1 MKMVFFLN
9 LNSLVDDVGWARVF
23 MPISSKL
30 GSEPLFW
37 KLPPILLVFL
47 VEVCRNNSWGL
58 SWKLFDDDGE
68 LEGPP
73 GLNLVR
79 VLKPLWLGSG
89 LLNAEADPD
98 ENETIEAASRWGWC
112 CSFRLRVIAF
122 LANLHILKWKKNK
135 FKKTQHHWQ
144 NNLLKFWCWE
154 FLEKSIVTIYSIR
167 KEC

>member
-1 MKMVFFLN
+1 M
-9 LNSLVDDVGWARVF
+9 DDVGWARVF

-37 KLPPILLVFL
+37 ILPPILLVFL
-47 VEVCRNNSWGL
+47 VLVWRNNSWGL

-98 ENETIEAASRWGWC
+98 ENEAIEAPDGC
-112 CSFRLRVIAF
+112 GCSFRLRVIAF

-135 FKKTQHHWQ
+135 AKKTQHWQ
-144 NNLLKFWCWE
+144 NNSLKFWRWE
-154 FLEKSIVTIYSIR
+154 FLEKSIVTIYTR

>member
-1 MKMVFFLN
+1 MCFCLMKIWNFI
-9 LNSLVDDVGWARVF
+9 SLVDDVGWARVF

-47 VEVCRNNSWGL
+47 VVVCRNNSWGL

-98 ENETIEAASRWGWC
+98 ENEAIEAPDGC
-112 CSFRLRVIAF
+112 GCSFRLRVIAF

-135 FKKTQHHWQ
+135 VKKTQHWQ
-144 NNLLKFWCWE
+144 NNSLKFWCWE
-154 FLEKSIVTIYSIR
+154 FLEKSKVTIYIR